1 MDPAG
6 IQDEYSER
14 AGARNGE
21 GESKPPWRAV
31 RMGGKLLLDSGG
43 AVGVDGEAVVSR
55 AAFALDAG
63 AVWEIGGK
71 GGGGHGLTSQMARR
85 RDTTSAPLAKLK
97 AWARSRSGA
106 TSKFQSVGTLL
117 DVPYEHGHSSPFK
130 SKDGF
135 YRPCRKR
142 TGVEIHYLQLFVLHI
157 YHTRWI

>member
-97 AWARSRSGA
+97 AWAPGRDQEQRRNFSPWEHSLMSLMSMA
-106 TSKFQSVGTLL
+106 TPV
-117 DVPYEHGHSSPFK
+117 HSNQKMDSI
-130 SKDGF
+130 DRAERGQ
-135 YRPCRKR
+135 
-142 TGVEIHYLQLFVLHI
+142 V
-157 YHTRWI
+157 